1 MSDGEPVEDGGS
13 VLSRL
18 STEMVRAQ
26 KEYWGKGPVAAKSY
40 MFDDMLFIVMRGGMI
55 TAEQTM
61 LDFRQEDKVRDFR
74 QMFENAMTERLT
86 GLI

>member
-1 MSDGEPVEDGGS
+1 
-13 VLSRL
+13 
-18 STEMVRAQ
+18 
-26 KEYWGKGPVAAKSY
+26 

-74 QMFENAMTERLT
+74 KMFENAMTERLT